1 MNWKGLL
8 KGATGLGAVV
18 STTAA
23 NPTLGWVL
31 ATVIFGRAVAITAG
45 IVALAWLVDHR
56 ERKAVVGDL
65 AKSLI
70 KLLTGR

>member
-8 KGATGLGAVV
+8 KGATGLGAVTA
-18 STTAA
+18 TTAA

-31 ATVIFGRAVAITAG
+31 VIVIFGRAVAITAG
-45 IVALAWLVDHR
+45 IVALVWLVDRR
-56 ERKAVVGDL
+56 ERKVVISDL

-70 KLLTGR
+70 KLLIGQ